1 MNLPDINFVEV
12 DIEQMLAD
20 AQAIVE
26 SMLERELQPADPLML
41 FLKSFI
47 AIIAQQQ
54 LLIDEL
60 ARQNL
65 LAYAT
70 GDNLAHIGAL
80 YGLTREPES
89 YAKTTAQVKLSAPRQ
104 IATVIQKGTRI
115 NAGDEINFAL
125 DEDLIFLAGETDATI
140 GATCLTAGEIG
151 NGYAIGELDK
161 IVDPQPFLLS
171 IKNITESE
179 GGADI
184 ESDDAFRE
192 RIHQAPESFSNAGS
206 SGAYEYYAKK
216 ASTLISDVRV
226 ESLHA
231 GEVDV
236 YVLLEGGELPDTE
249 MISLVYETLNAEN
262 VRPLTDRLFVY
273 PAVVQK
279 YEIEMR
285 YWIARSQATQ
295 AAQIKKAVEAAVEE
309 YVKWQRAK
317 LGRDVNDTELYYR
330 VRAAGAKR
338 AVILNPQFIATSPK
352 TVAIADNISVT
363 YAGLEDD

>member
-1 MNLPDINFVEV
+1 M
-12 DIEQMLAD
+12 EQMLAD

-26 SMLERELQPADPLML
+26 SMLERELKPADPLML

-104 IATVIQKGTRI
+104 TSTVIQKGTRI

-125 DEDLIFLAGETDATI
+125 DEDIIFLAGESEATVS
-140 GATCLTAGEIG
+140 ATCLTAGEIG
-151 NGYAIGELDK
+151 NGYSIGELDK
-161 IVDPQPFLLS
+161 IVDQQPFLLS

-184 ESDDAFRE
+184 ESDEAFRE

-226 ESLHA
+226 ESLRP

-236 YVLLEGGELPDTE
+236 YVLLDGGELPDSE
-249 MISLVYETLNAEN
+249 MISRVYGTLNADN

-273 PAVVQK
+273 PAEVQK
-279 YEIEMR
+279 YDIEMR
-285 YWIARSQATQ
+285 YWIARSKATQ

-309 YVKWQRAK
+309 YILWQKAK

-338 AVILNPQFIATSPK
+338 AEILNPQFIATSPK
-352 TVAIADNISVT
+352 TVAIAENVSVI